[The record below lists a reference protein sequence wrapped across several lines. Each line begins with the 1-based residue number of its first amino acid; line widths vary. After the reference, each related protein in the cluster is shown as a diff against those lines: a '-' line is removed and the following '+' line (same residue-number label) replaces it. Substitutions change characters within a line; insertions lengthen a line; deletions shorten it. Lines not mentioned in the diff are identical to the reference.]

1 MSFKIILDSCGEMTP
16 EMKKDERFESAA
28 LTLTVGEVDIVDD
41 ETFDQADRKS
51 VV

>member
-28 LTLTVGEVDIVDD
+28 LN
-41 ETFDQADRKS
+41 
-51 VV
+51 